1 MAPTLGTNGGSSSS
15 GSNMFGLSEA
25 PAKRGRQSESH
36 KTVPVPDEEE
46 GDVQELLAGL
56 AIIQA
61 NHVNVLKGAVVDTYI
76 IPTKEAIVQ
85 AGLTSTKE
93 FYAEVNVM
101 AKENKHKAGP
111 PYIRVFTKLGEHVHC
126 QLPEGHKDRIAIEYF
141 MQKIKDIQNVEHRMD
156 AMKEG
161 VRQCKLTLCRDK
173 EKAKLE
179 VIVVDKANLWCEK
192 PGAEACWLAMQRYLA
207 GTCSAVKK
215 TGPAPVGNRER
226 KLMSIYGQKVKTE

>member
-1 MAPTLGTNGGSSSS
+1 MAPSLGTSGGSNSS

-25 PAKRGRQSESH
+25 PAKRGRPSESH
-36 KTVPVPDEEE
+36 KVPVPEEE
-46 GDVQELLAGL
+46 VEVQELLAGL
-56 AIIQA
+56 ALIQA
-61 NHVNVLKGAVVDTYI
+61 NHVNVIKGAVVDTYI
-76 IPTKEAIVQ
+76 IPTKEALVQ
-85 AGLTSTKE
+85 VGLTATKE
-93 FYAEVNVM
+93 FYTEVKAM
-101 AKENKHKAGP
+101 AKEHKHKAGP
-111 PYIRVFTKLGEHVHC
+111 PYIRVFSRLAEHVHG
-126 QLPEGHKDRIAIEYF
+126 QLPAGHKDRVAIEYF
-141 MQKIKDIQNVEHRMD
+141 TQEIKDIQNAEHRMD

-173 EKAKLE
+173 DKAKLE